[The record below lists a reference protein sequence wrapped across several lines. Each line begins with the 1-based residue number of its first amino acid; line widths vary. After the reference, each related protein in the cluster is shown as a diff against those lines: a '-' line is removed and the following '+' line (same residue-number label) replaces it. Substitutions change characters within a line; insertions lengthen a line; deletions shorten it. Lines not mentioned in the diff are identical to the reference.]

1 MKIIPIKQT
10 EVDPDILSRAVE
22 FLRNEDAIIHPTE
35 TVYGIAGQ
43 YNSEKLLQKINSA
56 KSRQADQPFSIMV
69 DSIDQML
76 DLSGQG
82 SDWLRQILTS
92 LFPNPLTVLI
102 PRRKK
107 IGISYWDRFPLIG
120 FRCPDHL
127 WSRALIQQVGV
138 PLITTS
144 ANHHGER
151 PARSISEIPAAL
163 ISEVALILDG
173 GTTRYQL
180 PSTIIIIDLIK
191 SEVEIV
197 RSGAMPGNVIQD
209 LIKKSG

>member
-10 EVDPDILSRAVE
+10 EVDPDILFTAVE
-22 FLRNEDAIIHPTE
+22 FLRGDGVIIHPTE

-43 YNSEKLLQKINSA
+43 YNSEKVLHKINTA
-56 KSRQADQPFSIMV
+56 KSRQAVQPFSIMV
-69 DSIDQML
+69 DTIDQML

-82 SDWLRQILTS
+82 SDWLYQLLTS

-107 IGISYWDRFPLIG
+107 IGLSYWDQFPLIG

-127 WSRALIQQVGV
+127 WSRSLIQQIGI

-144 ANHHGER
+144 ANYSGER
-151 PARSISEIPAAL
+151 PPGTVSEIPADL
-163 ISEVALILDG
+163 RTEVSLILDG

-180 PSTIIIIDLIK
+180 PSTIIRIDLIK
-191 SEVEIV
+191 SQVELV
-197 RSGAMPGNVIQD
+197 RSGAMPWPVIQE
-209 LIKKSG
+209 LIKMPR